1 MENNLT
7 ELVFIL
13 DKSGS
18 MYDLRSDTI
27 GGFNSMLDKQKGKE
41 SNVFVTTVL
50 FNDEFK
56 RVHDRI
62 DIGEIRP
69 MTERDYCPCGCTAL
83 LDAMGDTIKHIEN
96 IHRYI
101 RREDVPEKTLFVI
114 ITDGME
120 NASVKY
126 DSRKIKRMVERKK
139 EDGWEFL
146 FLGANIDAIA
156 EAERYG
162 IMDDRAVT
170 YRCDSKGTRLNFDAV
185 GEVVKS
191 VRADGAVPV
200 GWKRKI
206 EKHKGK

>member
-18 MYDLRSDTI
+18 MYDLKEDTI
-27 GGFNSMLDKQKGKE
+27 GGFNSMLDKQKGKKG
-41 SNVFVTTVL
+41 NAFVTTVL

-56 RVHDRI
+56 TVHDRI

-69 MTERDYCPCGCTAL
+69 MSEKDYSPCGSTAL

-126 DSRKIKRMVERKK
+126 DSREIKRMVERKK

-185 GEVVKS
+185 GDVVKAM
-191 VRADGAVPV
+191 RADGAVPS
-200 GWKRKI
+200 GWKNKI
-206 EKHKGK
+206 EKHNKK